1 LRKDKGSG
9 VYYNREEYFKAYN
22 DAIIL
27 MGKHKR
33 YYLANKEAILRKTA
47 QWRKDNPEKVY
58 LYHVK
63 MKFGLSVEEYTKLLA
78 SQKER
83 CAICKGKDKRKL
95 CVDHCHKT
103 NKVRQL
109 LCDRCNRLLG
119 IANDNKG
126 LLKLVIKYLCKH
138 N

>member
-1 LRKDKGSG
+1 MANKGTG
-9 VYYNREEYFKAYN
+9 LFFCREEYLKAYN
-22 DAIIL
+22 EAVVR
-27 MGKHKR
+27 MGEHKR
-33 YYLANKEAILRKTA
+33 YYLANKAKILQKTT

-63 MKFGLSVEEYTKLLA
+63 RKFGLSVSEYTKLLSA
-78 SQKER
+78 QKGC
-83 CAICKGKDKRKL
+83 CAICKMKDRRRL

-103 NKVRQL
+103 SKVRQL

-119 IANDNKG
+119 LANDNAV

-138 N
+138 S